1 MCPTKWFSVI
11 QEVITANVVRAQ
23 GEGQHDSMSSEVTG
37 HPGPTGEQ
45 TLASEVVPTLW
56 EVAAVIA
63 KLQSGSGSI
72 YRLQLSRMENL
83 KSSSHLIILSS
94 RCPTQVITFCLCAQ
108 HIP

>member
-1 MCPTKWFSVI
+1 
-11 QEVITANVVRAQ
+11 
-23 GEGQHDSMSSEVTG
+23 MSSEVTG
-37 HPGPTGEQ
+37 HPGPAGEQ

-63 KLQSGSGSI
+63 KLQSGSSSI

-94 RCPTQVITFCLCAQ
+94 RCPTQVITFCLCTQ
-108 HIP
+108 QIP

>member
-1 MCPTKWFSVI
+1 MI
-11 QEVITANVVRAQ
+11 QEVIIANVVRAR
-23 GEGQHDSMSSEVTG
+23 GEGQRDSMSSQVTG

-56 EVAAVIA
+56 EVVAVIA
-63 KLQSGSGSI
+63 QHQSGSGSI

-94 RCPTQVITFCLCAQ
+94 RCPTHH